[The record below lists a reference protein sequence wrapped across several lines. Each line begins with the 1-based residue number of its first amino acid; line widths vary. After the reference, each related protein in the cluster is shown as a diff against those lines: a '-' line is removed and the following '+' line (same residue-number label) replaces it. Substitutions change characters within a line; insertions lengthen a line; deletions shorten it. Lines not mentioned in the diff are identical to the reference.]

1 MSLNCRCISVGKDEE
16 DYRPLFENFLQ
27 DLLVTLNRPD
37 WPAAEVLLTL
47 LGRLLVS
54 KLLLLLLL
62 LRICLKMKL
71 CGWMQLDKTFSVI
84 FALKVEFSE
93 VLPFLLVQVY
103 QFWVGRGGGE
113 GTPFLLLLFYFRLWD
128 CCQSTA
134 PLLSVC
140 SLSILKE
147 SQSLFLLLMWLRSWI
162 FSPLVLFSLTQI
174 VTFNNKAND
183 VSLRVSAIDYLGVVA
198 AHLRKDAVNSQQ
210 DTESITEILIE
221 VTEGEKIFVAV
232 YTVSCN
238 LRWISGQTYF
248 KPVC

>member
-62 LRICLKMKL
+62 RICLKMKL
-71 CGWMQLDKTFSVI
+71 CGWMLLDKTFSVI

-103 QFWVGRGGGE
+103 QFWVGRGGG
-113 GTPFLLLLFYFRLWD
+113 GHPISLVTLLL
-128 CCQSTA
+128 STMR
-134 PLLSVC
+134 LLSIYSPSPDC
-140 SLSILKE
+140 LLPILKE

-162 FSPLVLFSLTQI
+162 FSPLVLFSLMQI

-221 VTEGEKIFVAV
+221 VTEGEKIIVAV

>member
-54 KLLLLLLL
+54 KLLWW
-62 LRICLKMKL
+62 ISLKMKW
-71 CGWMQLDKTFSVI
+71 CRWIRLDKTFSDFCHESRIQWSFTVVVGSS
-84 FALKVEFSE
+84 LS
-93 VLPFLLVQVY
+93 VL
-103 QFWVGRGGGE
+103 VGEGE

-140 SLSILKE
+140 SL
-147 SQSLFLLLMWLRSWI
+147 
-162 FSPLVLFSLTQI
+162 FSRNPNPFS
-174 VTFNNKAND
+174 
-183 VSLRVSAIDYLGVVA
+183 SS
-198 AHLRKDAVNSQQ
+198 
-210 DTESITEILIE
+210 
-221 VTEGEKIFVAV
+221 
-232 YTVSCN
+232 
-238 LRWISGQTYF
+238 
-248 KPVC
+248 

>member
-62 LRICLKMKL
+62 RICLKMKL

-93 VLPFLLVQVY
+93 VSPFLLVQVY
-103 QFWVGRGGGE
+103 QFWVGRGGGRAPHFSCYSSTFDYE
-113 GTPFLLLLFYFRLWD
+113 IVVNLLPLSWV
-128 CCQSTA
+128 SA
-134 PLLSVC
+134 PY
-140 SLSILKE
+140 
-147 SQSLFLLLMWLRSWI
+147 
-162 FSPLVLFSLTQI
+162 LFSR
-174 VTFNNKAND
+174 NP
-183 VSLRVSAIDYLGVVA
+183 
-198 AHLRKDAVNSQQ
+198 
-210 DTESITEILIE
+210 
-221 VTEGEKIFVAV
+221 
-232 YTVSCN
+232 N
-238 LRWISGQTYF
+238 LFSSS
-248 KPVC
+248 